1 MRGINAVANTIEAIT
16 VRGRLRADEPMS
28 RHCSWRTGGAAERYF
43 EPADIDD
50 LVAFLNQ
57 IEPGEPLT
65 WIGLG
70 SNVLIRDG
78 GIGGT
83 VIATTGALNTW
94 RWLDPLR
101 LYAECGVAC
110 AKIAKEAHRQELGGG
125 SFLGGIPGT
134 IGGALAMNA
143 GAFGREVWMLVE
155 SVELLDRHGQ
165 RRHVPREQFATGYRS
180 VEMPA
185 EHWFISAVL
194 RFDPQAA
201 AQERDVRELLG
212 TRNASQPTGQASC
225 GSVFKNPPGDFA
237 GRLIEAAGL
246 KGLRRGGCHVSRKH
260 ANFIIN
266 DTDASAADIEQLMLD
281 VQAGVAEKFGQ
292 LLEPEVRIIGRPGG
306 SPAHGG
312 NDETA

>member
-1 MRGINAVANTIEAIT
+1 MANAIRPIK

-28 RHCSWRTGGAAERYF
+28 RHCSWRTGGTAERYF

-50 LVAFLNQ
+50 LVDYLAQ
-57 IEPGEPLT
+57 IGPDEPLT

-78 GIGGT
+78 GIEGT
-83 VIATTGALNTW
+83 VIATTQAMNAW
-94 RWLDPLR
+94 RWLDPVR
-101 LYAECGVAC
+101 LYVESGVAC
-110 AKIAKEAHRQELGGG
+110 AKVAKEATRQDLGGG

-143 GAFGREVWMLVE
+143 GAFGREIWMLVE
-155 SVELLDRHGQ
+155 SVELLDRGG
-165 RRHVPREQFATGYRS
+165 RRLRVDRERFSTSYRS
-180 VEMPA
+180 VAMPA

-194 RFDPQAA
+194 RFDPHAA
-201 AQERDVRELLG
+201 AEERDVRELLG
-212 TRNASQPTGQASC
+212 ERNASQPTGQASC

-246 KGLRRGGCHVSRKH
+246 KGSRRGGCHVSDKH

-266 DTDASAADIEQLMLD
+266 DAAASAADIEQLMLD
-281 VQAGVAEKFGQ
+281 VQALVAEKFGQ
-292 LLEPEVRIIGRPGG
+292 QLEPEVRIIGRPAVPHAKGG
-306 SPAHGG
+306 S
-312 NDETA
+312 DDTA